1 MCAENAS
8 RKLRRP
14 RRTPTLTELSFAGYE
29 KQDYANDY
37 GSRTSPSWNV
47 DPLFLF
53 HLQFDWPYLRFV
65 SLLGEAETPIDQ
77 PQNAG
82 QDQNHSDDLD
92 CIHSSSPPAKN
103 SFLAIA
109 TILCIP
115 VSGDLSNLKPRR
127 RRAYLAWTSVSW
139 LGKRGKKGSGVF
151 NLT

>member
-8 RKLRRP
+8 GKLRRP

-29 KQDYANDY
+29 NQDYANDY

-53 HLQFDWPYLRFV
+53 HLQFDWPYLGFV

-82 QDQNHSDDLD
+82 QDQNHSDDLN
-92 CIHSSSPPAKN
+92 CVHSSSPPAKN
-103 SFLAIA
+103 SFLAA
-109 TILCIP
+109 ILSIP
-115 VSGDLSNLKPRR
+115 VSGDLSNLERPG
-127 RRAYLAWTSVSW
+127 RRACLAWFLYHGWEKQDRRS
-139 LGKRGKKGSGVF
+139 L
-151 NLT
+151 

>member
-53 HLQFDWPYLRFV
+53 HLQFDWPYLGFM
-65 SLLGEAETPIDQ
+65 SLPGEAETP
-77 PQNAG
+77 
-82 QDQNHSDDLD
+82 
-92 CIHSSSPPAKN
+92 
-103 SFLAIA
+103 
-109 TILCIP
+109 
-115 VSGDLSNLKPRR
+115 
-127 RRAYLAWTSVSW
+127 
-139 LGKRGKKGSGVF
+139 
-151 NLT
+151 